1 MTSLKG
7 TVEAFSFLSQLS
19 NLVFS
24 ADLLS
29 NFSAKFGQPEDLFNG
44 VAKVCM
50 QNHFLSLIDNAER
63 SLEFCCPKLFFLSSI
78 FSVSVSEREKLPG
91 IRESSIF
98 LRLCYTSL
106 TRTILWNSLFCS
118 V

>member
-7 TVEAFSFLSQLS
+7 TVAAFSFLSQLS

-50 QNHFLSLIDNAER
+50 QNHFLSLIDNAV
-63 SLEFCCPKLFFLSSI
+63 LSSSFCLQ
-78 FSVSVSEREKLPG
+78 FSV
-91 IRESSIF
+91 F
-98 LRLCYTSL
+98 L
-106 TRTILWNSLFCS
+106 
-118 V
+118 